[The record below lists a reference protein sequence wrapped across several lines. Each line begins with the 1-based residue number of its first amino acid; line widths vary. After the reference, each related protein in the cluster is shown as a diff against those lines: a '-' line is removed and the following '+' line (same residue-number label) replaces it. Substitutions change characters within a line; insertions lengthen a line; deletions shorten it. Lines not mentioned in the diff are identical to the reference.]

1 MRNTHLTN
9 SRLPKFVNMTKKFT
23 TTKINMV
30 NMTEKYV
37 DGRQLMAVSDVYFN
51 V

>member
-1 MRNTHLTN
+1 MRNTRLTN
-9 SRLPKFVNMTKKFT
+9 SRLQKFVNMTKKFT
-23 TTKINMV
+23 TNINMV
-30 NMTEKYV
+30 NMTEKYL